1 MKKSIIIFCL
11 MFWAFAVGMYSQKP
25 AIEGAIVKGVIGANK
40 AIEHVQRDLIK
51 EIPKVPQ
58 VPQIHPVTVGDT
70 VQSEAADTSCTSAD
84 TSCTSAD
91 TSDAYQDS
99 SQEADLD
106 SLARIQEYVDLD
118 EQHSLFGDYIP
129 GWIWVLVIII
139 VLVVVYYYI
148 CVKVKERKWSRKV
161 VDEPQTPQ
169 HRTEQQKTENGTVN
183 SATSRHTPSQPTER
197 NTNILYVDSK
207 GVTKKDLEGKAR

>member
-1 MKKSIIIFCL
+1 MKKSIFIFCL

-84 TSCTSAD
+84 TS
-91 TSDAYQDS
+91 DAYLDS

-148 CVKVKERKWSRKV
+148 CEKVKERKWSRKV

>member
-11 MFWAFAVGMYSQKP
+11 MFWAIAVGMYSQKP

-70 VQSEAADTSCTSAD
+70 VQSEAADTS
-84 TSCTSAD
+84 
-91 TSDAYQDS
+91 DAYLDS

-106 SLARIQEYVDLD
+106 SLARIQEYVDVD

-148 CVKVKERKWSRKV
+148 CEKVKERKWSRKM

-183 SATSRHTPSQPTER
+183 SATSRHTPSQPAER
-197 NTNILYVDSK
+197 NANILYVDSK
-207 GVTKKDLEGKAR
+207 GVTKKDLEGKAH